1 MWDRLKSAIEG
12 IAIVLLS
19 IAFVL
24 LPAATLVVV
33 PLALIVDFFPFKKVL
48 AFIDEY
54 TLVLIIFSLVCLLCV
69 IVTLL
74 INRYLKNK
82 YKTDYDT
89 FIDQEKEFEAYREN
103 ELRLIDEK
111 QNKLNQE
118 RSELYKEHCSNQP
131 PLHKSILYD
140 YLKDTLVF
148 QHIATHDYLEY
159 NRFYNYLHDE
169 YKNVKHDIK
178 SVTIT
183 AEIKGKAPKSYNTT
197 LNECDCYDFKN
208 TLRRKEPC
216 KHMYMLAYELA
227 LLNELPHQ
235 EIKKE
240 LALATHKYTKA
251 VQEYNKINKTK

>member
-1 MWDRLKSAIEG
+1 MKYIIFVSVIVVIVCIFITTLYNLHLKRKYDSLHKKLQDDYCTSLDKLIRD
-12 IAIVLLS
+12 I
-19 IAFVL
+19 
-24 LPAATLVVV
+24 ATLNS
-33 PLALIVDFFPFKKVL
+33 
-48 AFIDEY
+48 E
-54 TLVLIIFSLVCLLCV
+54 
-69 IVTLL
+69 
-74 INRYLKNK
+74 REQLKEARNSEIK
-82 YKTDYDT
+82 Y
-89 FIDQEKEFEAYREN
+89 F
-103 ELRLIDEK
+103 
-111 QNKLNQE
+111 
-118 RSELYKEHCSNQP
+118 
-131 PLHKSILYD
+131 LHKSILHD
-140 YLKDTLVF
+140 YLKYTLVF

-183 AEIKGKAPKSYNTT
+183 AEIKGKAPKAYNTT